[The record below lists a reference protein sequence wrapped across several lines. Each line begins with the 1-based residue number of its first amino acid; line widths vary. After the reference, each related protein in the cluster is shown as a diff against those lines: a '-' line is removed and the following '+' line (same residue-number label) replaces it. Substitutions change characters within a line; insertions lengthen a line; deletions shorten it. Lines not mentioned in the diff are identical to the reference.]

1 MTTFPR
7 LAAAAL
13 LAGAL
18 IPATAS
24 AAPDHSSGLIDKD
37 KTTFE
42 WDSKLGTGF
51 VAINTLK
58 PKVPCGTP
66 GVHDCDTTLVHVNG
80 FGSITVENSSADPNA
95 IDTDLYLYS
104 SDENG
109 TLGDQLSSSAQ
120 SNPTPTE
127 AVGAETAEGDNWFLV
142 EIDYSVNVG
151 GTIHGK
157 VTYTPSVPEPEAA
170 PEGAAF

>member
-7 LAAAAL
+7 LAVAAL

-18 IPATAS
+18 VPATAS

-37 KTTFE
+37 HTTFE

-51 VAINTLK
+51 VALANIK

-80 FGSITVENSSADPNA
+80 YGAITVENSSADPNA
-95 IDTDLYLYS
+95 LDTDLYIYA
-104 SDENG
+104 SDEDG
-109 TLGDQLSSSAQ
+109 TLGEEVSNSAQ
-120 SNPTPTE
+120 GTPTPNE
-127 AVGAETAEGDNWFLV
+127 AAGAATDVGDNWFLV
-142 EIDYSVNVG
+142 EIDYAINVA
-151 GTIHGK
+151 GTVHGK
-157 VTYTPSVPEPEAA
+157 VTYTPSEPEPEV
-170 PEGAAF
+170 PEGAGL